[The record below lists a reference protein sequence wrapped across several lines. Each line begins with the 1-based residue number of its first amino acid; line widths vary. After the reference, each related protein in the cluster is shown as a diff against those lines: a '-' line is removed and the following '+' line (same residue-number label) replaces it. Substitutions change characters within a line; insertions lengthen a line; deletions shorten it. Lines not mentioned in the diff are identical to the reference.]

1 MADPTP
7 SDETADPTPS
17 DGTADPTPPDETPG
31 RAADDGVREPGVPPE
46 GPQPT
51 LWHRIRHQRRDR
63 LAAALIG
70 VLTMLLGFAFAVQ
83 VRSNDGDQTYSGARE
98 EDLVR
103 ILDDVNARED
113 RLREQIAEQRTALE
127 QLTDSDS
134 QSSAA
139 LAEAQQRATELGILN
154 GSIAAQGQ
162 GLTLT
167 ITDPDGRVNPAIL
180 LNAIQELRG
189 AGAETMQV
197 DDVRIGVSS
206 AVTGSDGAL
215 SIDGT
220 ALTAPYTVVVIGD
233 PQVLATAMDIPGG
246 VSATVRSK
254 GGDVRIVQSEQ
265 VVVDA
270 LRPLDQP
277 QYAEPDGN

>member
-1 MADPTP
+1 
-7 SDETADPTPS
+7 
-17 DGTADPTPPDETPG
+17 
-31 RAADDGVREPGVPPE
+31 V

-51 LWHRIRHQRRDR
+51 LLHRIRYQRRDR

-70 VLTMLLGFAFAVQ
+70 VLTLLLGFAFAVQ
-83 VRSNDGDQTYSGARE
+83 VRSNDTDVTYSGARE

-113 RLREQIAEQRTALE
+113 RLREQIQEQRTALE

-139 LAEAQQRATELGILN
+139 LAEAQQRATDLGILN
-154 GSIAAQGQ
+154 GSIAAQGE
-162 GLTLT
+162 GVTLT
-167 ITDPDGRVNPAIL
+167 ITDPEGKVAPAVL

-206 AVTGSDGAL
+206 SVT
-215 SIDGT
+215 IDGT
-220 ALTAPYTVVVIGD
+220 ALAAPYEVVAIGD

-246 VSATVRSK
+246 VSATVRRN
-254 GGDVRIVQSEQ
+254 GGDVRIVQSQQ